1 MHLDRIRHSGLHA
14 RITSAEEAALLIE
27 DGMTVGMSGFTRA
40 GDCKSVP
47 AALARRAEREPLSI
61 TLITG
66 ASLGHDT
73 DKMLAQANALAR
85 RMPFQVDT
93 TLRRKINQGEIA
105 FIDQH
110 LSETAEQLR
119 AGHIGPVDVAIIEAA
134 AITESG
140 AIVPTMSVGNSAS
153 FALQAKRIIIELNVG
168 VPAAIEGLHDI
179 YVPQDRPAREPIG
192 LMAVDQRI
200 GKPYIEV
207 DPSRIAAIV
216 VTEKPDSP
224 SNALPPDDETNA
236 IAGHI
241 NDFLR
246 AEVNAGR
253 LGNGLLPLQAGIGTI
268 ANAVLHGFESSEFEQ
283 LSMYSE
289 VLQDSAIELLDQG
302 KLQFA
307 SASSITVSKPV
318 YDKILANI
326 EHYRERIVLRP
337 QEISNAPEIVRRL
350 GIIAINTA
358 LEFDIYGNVNSTHV
372 GGTHMMNGIGG
383 SGDFAR
389 NAHLA
394 IFVSKSMAK
403 NGDISSVVP
412 MVSHRGPYRARR
424 RRAGHRVRPGRPA
437 RPGAARA
444 RPRHHPPLRASV
456 VPRGLAGLLRPGLN
470 AVARR
475 RIYWKRRSLAPA
487 LQRNRFHA
495 PVQGRGAQGRL
506 KRRGPVHYRRE
517 AQCRAG
523 FIVAA
528 EAASF
533 WFLGRGHMTA
543 PRAVQAAR
551 EAEPG
556 RGRCLDWGG
565 AALAAPPILG
575 SRLRRNLRAGT

>member
-1 MHLDRIRHSGLHA
+1 MILSHYEILPALPILPEIRPETALECAADVRKRRVRRRLDASGASAASGRKSPAIESGDTMHSDRIRHPGL
-14 RITSAEEAALLIE
+14 RDKITSAQQAALLVQ

-47 AALARRAEREPLSI
+47 AELARRAEHEPLSI

-73 DKMLAQANALAR
+73 DKMLAQANVLAR

-134 AITESG
+134 AITETG

-153 FALQAKRIIIELNVG
+153 FVQQARRVIIELNLG

-179 YVPQDRPAREPIG
+179 YVPTERPKREPMG
-192 LMAVDQRI
+192 LVSADQRI
-200 GKPYIEV
+200 GQPFIEV
-207 DPSRIAAIV
+207 DPDKIAAIV
-216 VTEKPDSP
+216 ITQEPDSP
-224 SNALPPDDETNA
+224 SNALPPDAETNA
-236 IAGHI
+236 IAAHI
-241 NDFLR
+241 NAFLR
-246 AEVNAGR
+246 REVDAGR
-253 LGNGLLPLQAGIGTI
+253 LGNSLLPLQAGIGTI
-268 ANAVLHGFESSEFEQ
+268 ANAVLHGFESSDFES
-283 LSMYSE
+283 LTMYSE

-302 KLQFA
+302 KLAFA

-318 YDKILANI
+318 YEKILANI
-326 EHYRERIVLRP
+326 EHYRQRIVLRP

-412 MVSHRGPYRARR
+412 MVSHVDHTEHDVDVLVTECGLAD
-424 RRAGHRVRPGRPA
+424 
-437 RPGAARA
+437 
-444 RPRHHPPLRASV
+444 L
-456 VPRGLAGLLRPGLN
+456 RGLAPRER
-470 AVARR
+470 ARAIIQHCVHPSYR
-475 RIYWKRRSLAPA
+475 EA
-487 LQRNRFHA
+487 LQDYFDRACERGGQTPHLLEEAFSWHQRFNETDTMRSVPPA
-495 PVQGRGAQGRL
+495 TR
-506 KRRGPVHYRRE
+506 K
-517 AQCRAG
+517 
-523 FIVAA
+523 VA
-528 EAASF
+528 
-533 WFLGRGHMTA
+533 
-543 PRAVQAAR
+543 
-551 EAEPG
+551 
-556 RGRCLDWGG
+556 
-565 AALAAPPILG
+565 
-575 SRLRRNLRAGT
+575 